1 MRGTNHSR
9 GQRTD
14 QPGSAAADKALW
26 RHARDL
32 HNAVS
37 ELVRVYQFRDRK
49 CIYYY
54 DVSVTQCY
62 AISALLGLG
71 PVSLNALAADLYL
84 DKSTASRVVDSL
96 QRKGYVRRVVDSQDG
111 RALRLEVTPQG
122 RALHRQ
128 INRDL
133 IEEMRSLIENLDPTV
148 RTATSALVARL
159 ARAAGKRFADKS
171 RIPARRRG
179 RRER

>member
-1 MRGTNHSR
+1 MPRRRR
-9 GQRTD
+9 GQSPT
-14 QPGSAAADKALW
+14 ADSELT

-54 DVSVTQCY
+54 DISVTQCY
-62 AISALLGLG
+62 AISALLRLG
-71 PVSLNALAADLYL
+71 PTTLNALAADLYL

-96 QRKGYVRRVVDSQDG
+96 ERKGYVQRLADSADA
-111 RALRLEVTPQG
+111 RALRLEVTAEG
-122 RALHRQ
+122 RALHRR

-133 IEEMRSLIENLDPTV
+133 VDEMKGLIQGLDPAV
-148 RTATSALVARL
+148 RAGATSLVERL
-159 ARAAGKRFADKS
+159 ARAASRRFASKT
-171 RIPARRRG
+171 RKPG
-179 RRER
+179 RQKPCGEP